1 MLNWHIRSCAKCWL
15 ERTRLAALKH
25 PVAGDRDDKEG
36 VLVVS
41 GDAGLLVNAL
51 AAAAANAWAPA
62 VAPGTWLVAPV
73 TFQRVVC
80 VGGAL

>member
-1 MLNWHIRSCAKCWL
+1 L

-62 VAPGTWLVAPV
+62 VTPGT
-73 TFQRVVC
+73 
-80 VGGAL
+80 